1 MKILAGTLALMLA
14 ARASVWAAATAPSAP
29 PLLLDLK
36 RPALEGL
43 TVTVVEGAE
52 PLAWAGTRLAGGDV
66 NGDGIADLV
75 IAAPGGSEDR
85 PSRRGRLYVLYGSLA
100 PAASRIDLTLKR
112 APPVSAGAPSLLT
125 GGADL
130 VIEGRDDFD
139 HLGASLVVA
148 DLDRDGFADIIAGAP
163 RGDGPSNNRPDCGE
177 VAIVYGAATLPRFI
191 SLGDLGGLVAPA
203 KPAAPTEGVRTRV
216 IHGRSAGDTLGASL
230 AVGDVNGDHLP
241 DIVAGAPLAD
251 GPGGPLGGLDVGEV
265 ILVPGAV
272 TPPIIIDVGDPR
284 QSGLI
289 SSLKGNNP
297 GDQAGSAVALGDFDG
312 DGLDDIAVG
321 ARGADGPV
329 GGMPDAGVVYLVF
342 GSALPGPVLSLGA
355 DAAAMIAAPDIGD
368 LMGGSLV
375 FGDLDGDGRAD
386 LAIGAEL
393 ADGSHNAHLDAGEV
407 HLVMGR
413 FREALAALRPPPKP
427 GPARAEVEAKAP
439 GPVLIR
445 LGAPGTAGIMTFY
458 GTDPGDH
465 AGPRAIAD
473 LDSDGLPDLV
483 IGVEDASSRRNS
495 RAGGGELRVVF
506 GPLTQGGGAA
516 PYASV
521 ATGAREALV
530 YGPTGGVHLGK
541 AALALD
547 LNGDSRPEL
556 IVSAPQAG
564 QSLSGK
570 IWILG
575 AIGGDLLRPV
585 DGRDK

>member
-1 MKILAGTLALMLA
+1 MKILAGAFALMLA
-14 ARASVWAAATAPSAP
+14 APASIP
-29 PLLLDLK
+29 PLLLDMK
-36 RPALEGL
+36 RPALQGL

-100 PAASRIDLTLKR
+100 PAPSRIDLTLKR
-112 APPVSAGAPSLLT
+112 APQVIAGAPLPLT

-177 VAIVYGAATLPRFI
+177 VAIVYGAAALPRLI
-191 SLGDLGGLVAPA
+191 SL
-203 KPAAPTEGVRTRV
+203 AAPTEGVRTRV

-230 AVGDVNGDHLP
+230 AVGDVNGDRLP

-251 GPGGPLGGLDVGEV
+251 GPGGTAGPLGALDVGEV
-265 ILVPGAV
+265 ILVPGAA
-272 TPPIIIDVGDPR
+272 TSSIIIDVGDPR
-284 QSGLI
+284 QSGLV
-289 SSLKGNNP
+289 SSLRGNNP

-312 DGLDDIAVG
+312 DGFDDIAVG

-329 GGMPDAGVVYLVF
+329 GGMPDAGEVYLVF
-342 GSALPGPVLSLGA
+342 GSALPGPALSLGA
-355 DAAAMIAAPDIGD
+355 DAAAVIAAPDIGD

-375 FGDLDGDGRAD
+375 FGDLDGDGRVD

-393 ADGSHNAHLDAGEV
+393 ADGAKNAHLDAGEV

-413 FREALAALRPPPKP
+413 TRGALGSLRPPPKP
-427 GPARAEVEAKAP
+427 GPARAELEAKAP
-439 GPVLIR
+439 GPVVIR
-445 LGAPGTAGIMTFY
+445 LGTPSGAGIMTFH
-458 GTDPGDH
+458 GADPGDH

-473 LDSDGLPDLV
+473 LDCDGLPDLV
-483 IGVEDASSRRNS
+483 IGSEDASSRRNS
-495 RAGGGELRVVF
+495 RAGAGELRVVF
-506 GPLTQGGGAA
+506 GPFTQGGGSA
-516 PYASV
+516 PYAS
-521 ATGAREALV
+521 AASGAREALV
-530 YGPTGGVHLGK
+530 YGPSGGVHMGK
-541 AALALD
+541 AAIALD

-575 AIGGDLLRPV
+575 AIGSDLLRPAP
-585 DGRDK
+585 GHGK